1 MKRLFISTAL
11 SIALA
16 IQALPVLSAQA
27 RDRFE
32 ELDRDGDGRIS
43 AEEAGN
49 SKLFRKYDLDGDGF
63 VTAEEIRRARGQK
76 APTSTDSR
84 DTGAIAGEYR
94 EAKNQQYAKI
104 SGVDPNSLS
113 LDVYMPTAASSKK
126 LPVLV
131 MVHGGGWAKGDK
143 ANADIGPRKAKFFVP
158 MGNIYVAVNYR
169 LSPAVKHPTH
179 VQDIARA
186 IDWVSKNIDRF
197 GGDPEQVVLIGH
209 SAGAHLVSLVS
220 TDERYLAQV
229 GKKLGYIKGVIMLD
243 SAAYDI
249 PRLVQEKSKGKTLQM
264 YEQAFGTDRAVWGDA
279 SPVNHIAP
287 GKGIPPF
294 LVAYRERI
302 RQYAEPFINAL
313 QGAGTPVQ
321 GLPVSGKSH
330 EEMKND
336 LGRPGDVL
344 TIGVTNFL
352 RRPH

>member
-1 MKRLFISTAL
+1 MKRVIIHSALFIVL
-11 SIALA
+11 VL
-16 IQALPVLSAQA
+16 QALPVFSGQA

-32 ELDRDGDGRIS
+32 ELDRNGDGRIS

-49 SKLFRKYDLDGDGF
+49 SKQFKKYDLDGDGF
-63 VTAEEIRRARGQK
+63 VTAEEIRRARNQK
-76 APTSTDSR
+76 AGPSPSSS

-113 LDVYMPTAASSKK
+113 LDIYMPAAASSKK

-158 MGNIYVAVNYR
+158 MGYVYVALNYR

-179 VQDIARA
+179 VQDIAHA
-186 IDWVSKNIDRF
+186 IDWVSKNIDQF

-209 SAGAHLVSLVS
+209 SAGAHLVSLLS
-220 TDERYLAQV
+220 TDDRYLAQV
-229 GKKLGYIKGVIMLD
+229 GKKLGYIKGVILLD

-264 YEQAFGTDRAVWGDA
+264 YEQAFGTDRAVWRDA

-302 RQYAEPFINAL
+302 RGFAEPFINSL
-313 QGAGTPVQ
+313 QAAGTPVQ
-321 GLPVSGKSH
+321 SLPVNGKSH

-336 LGRPGDVL
+336 LGKPGDVL
-344 TIGVTNFL
+344 TIGVTDFL